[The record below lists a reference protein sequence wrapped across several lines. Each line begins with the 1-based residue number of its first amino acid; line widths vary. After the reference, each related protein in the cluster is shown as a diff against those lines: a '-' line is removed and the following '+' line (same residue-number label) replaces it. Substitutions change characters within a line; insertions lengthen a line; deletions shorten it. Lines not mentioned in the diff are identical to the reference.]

1 MKLFANTRPT
11 GGIREGAVLNMA
23 AQRRV
28 GGHVMS
34 VSGKTRYIYIYIME
48 NAWKYSTFCRMCF
61 VYWTLGDVRMSNM
74 FRISNIFFAKNTH
87 THPAMPPPPP
97 PGNKDLTRP
106 WLGMIQVQ
114 TEQPFSVA
122 LCQFARPPAS
132 WNVQCWSSWL
142 LGLKQEAIRGR
153 KQWFYPS
160 KLGRKGEAWWNL
172 WTSSGGWEKLEAF
185 LLVGWL
191 MCYDY

>member
-1 MKLFANTRPT
+1 MHENTALFV
-11 GGIREGAVLNMA
+11 GCVLSIELW
-23 AQRRV
+23 
-28 GGHVMS
+28 GMS
-34 VSGKTRYIYIYIME
+34 GCRTCSGFQTSFLPK
-48 NAWKYSTFCRMCF
+48 
-61 VYWTLGDVRMSNM
+61 
-74 FRISNIFFAKNTH
+74 TH
-87 THPAMPPPPP
+87 THTLQCHPPPP